1 MASTKSKRARRRRSA
16 QGAPRAV
23 PSTRREDR
31 AAQKAGT
38 DRHRRRAA
46 RTLGTEGER
55 PLGVFGAVP
64 VSEAAILGGLIT
76 AVVGFLR
83 HSHLT
88 IVLGLVI
95 CGLGV
100 MEVAGREHLSGFR
113 SHSALLA
120 AIPAVGVEVGA
131 VAVFGDPHNRGILL
145 IIIVPVFAVLF
156 WGLRHRFA
164 IARQARVARAARGTA
179 PSST

>member
-1 MASTKSKRARRRRSA
+1 MASTKSKRGRRRRPQRAPRAVASTRRVEREAAKAETDRRRRRS
-16 QGAPRAV
+16 
-23 PSTRREDR
+23 T
-31 AAQKAGT
+31 
-38 DRHRRRAA
+38 
-46 RTLGTEGER
+46 RTLGTEGKR

-83 HSHLT
+83 HSHLPV
-88 IVLGLVI
+88 VLGLVL

-120 AIPAVGVEVGA
+120 AIPAVGVEVGT
-131 VAVFGDPHNRGILL
+131 VSVFGDPHNRGILL
-145 IIIVPVFAVLF
+145 IIIVPVFALLF
-156 WGLRHRFA
+156 WGLRHRFQ
-164 IARQARVARAARGTA
+164 IARHTRVMRAARATA
-179 PSST
+179 PTAR